1 MNCILKGDLSI
12 TDNIDF
18 VREIAYSPS
27 NSNVKV
33 ISVEE
38 VPSIDVNLPNVIGG
52 AFLLPPIDA
61 MMAAANDD
69 EYSFRQLYIE
79 HLNTPPVMDFIS
91 IMLSALYKNISL
103 VLFYPEDDLNLKSYM
118 LDIFFKMFGVAI
130 GEIGSR
136 QCQYDVTAAPIWF
149 ESLLAIGTIDS
160 MEFLYLY
167 PEEAIIPDRLIYN
180 LITAIAPT
188 GNTYQ
193 DKVDFI
199 LDLRHKLKQNRNLII
214 PFKQV

>member
-1 MNCILKGDLSI
+1 MDCVLKGDISI

-18 VREIAYSPS
+18 VRDIAYSPA

-38 VPSIDVNLPNVIGG
+38 VPSIDVNLPNVICG

-61 MMAAANDD
+61 MMAAANGD
-69 EYSFRQLYIE
+69 EYGFRQLYID
-79 HLNTPPVMDFIS
+79 HLNTPPVMDFVS

-103 VLFYPEDDLNLKSYM
+103 VLFYPEDDLNLKACM

-167 PEEAIIPDRLIYN
+167 PEEAVIPDRLIYN
-180 LITAIAPT
+180 LIVAIAPT
-188 GNTYQ
+188 GDSYQ
-193 DKVDFI
+193 SKVDFI
-199 LDLRHKLKQNRNLII
+199 LDLRHKLKEKRNLII